1 MNRPSITGL
10 WSPNLADQFH
20 LLLIGIQA
28 RLFLLT
34 TLTFTFYHITSINSY
49 KPKLFS
55 SYKHNSRDS
64 NRQYII
70 TSIFIND
77 ACLSVSNS
85 VLEVYMIFIQKW
97 NRFKNTNFVLV
108 LDDVDKELNLL
119 VMERSSPKCCSF
131 MVCLTVVLRE
141 IVTIV
146 VITCTSR
153 LSHPTSSYD
162 NKRVGYNI
170 SAESVGC

>member
-1 MNRPSITGL
+1 M
-10 WSPNLADQFH
+10 
-20 LLLIGIQA
+20 
-28 RLFLLT
+28 
-34 TLTFTFYHITSINSY
+34 SINSY
-49 KPKLFS
+49 KPKLFP
-55 SYKHNSRDS
+55 SYKHNYWAS

-70 TSIFIND
+70 TSIFINE

-85 VLEVYMIFIQKW
+85 VLEVYIVFIQQW
-97 NRFKNTNFVLV
+97 AWFKNTNFV

-146 VITCTSR
+146 AITCTSR

-162 NKRVGYNI
+162 DKRVGYNI
-170 SAESVGC
+170 SPEEVWDARKGFRYVWDLYKGSHLT